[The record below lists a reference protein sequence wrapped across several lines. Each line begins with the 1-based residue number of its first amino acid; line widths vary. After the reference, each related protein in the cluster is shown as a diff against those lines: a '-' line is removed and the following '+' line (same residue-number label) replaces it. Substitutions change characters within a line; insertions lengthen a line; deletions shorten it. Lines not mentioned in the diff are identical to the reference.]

1 MWQLQCRAMG
11 IPGGRMID
19 PRCRNCGYEV
29 TEVNEIEYCQTCE
42 DAYNMGYAQARREYG
57 D

>member
-1 MWQLQCRAMG
+1 MG
-11 IPGGRMID
+11 ISGGRMTD